1 MDDPVFVAINP
12 EGVFVIDLDDVV
24 GAQLHAF
31 QIPNLSF
38 KNQPKNYL
46 VSVSGKLHHDYY
58 SMYITITLQPM
69 NAGFATNGSP
79 RPRGSY
85 IITRAHGLPNLGAP
99 VSQTSTV
106 TLRMIYFT
114 TWEVLFTPGDS
125 DVYMTINLV
134 AL

>member
-1 MDDPVFVAINP
+1 MLKINCIVFQHIFSICCNISVFSRAAFFRGQIEHPAAKLQLRTLMDDPVFVAINP

-38 KNQPKNYL
+38 KNHPKNYL

-69 NAGFATNGSP
+69 NGIQIA
-79 RPRGSY
+79 
-85 IITRAHGLPNLGAP
+85 IK
-99 VSQTSTV
+99 
-106 TLRMIYFT
+106 
-114 TWEVLFTPGDS
+114 
-125 DVYMTINLV
+125 
-134 AL
+134 